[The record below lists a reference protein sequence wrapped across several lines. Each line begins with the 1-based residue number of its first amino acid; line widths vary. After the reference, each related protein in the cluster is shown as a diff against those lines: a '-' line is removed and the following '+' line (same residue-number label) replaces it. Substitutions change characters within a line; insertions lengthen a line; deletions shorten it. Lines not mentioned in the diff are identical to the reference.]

1 MSRFARRP
9 SGVPDREQ
17 ARHPAGFR
25 RGGVMVMVLACM
37 AVATAIGMAMLRS
50 ATAGQ
55 RGLRTERHLRQVE
68 RLLVAAADL
77 AAMRQ
82 AEGERVEGEILLE
95 SADLAGAG
103 SARITLAADPADPRR
118 VQVIVEH
125 PLEGPVT
132 VRRTR
137 SFVLALPLSSTVSPE
152 ESLP

>member
-1 MSRFARRP
+1 MSRLARLPHR
-9 SGVPDREQ
+9 VPAVER
-17 ARHPAGFR
+17 ASIPAGAR

-77 AAMRQ
+77 AAVRH
-82 AEGERVEGEILLE
+82 AEGDRVDGEILLE
-95 SADLAGAG
+95 PADLAGAG
-103 SARITLAADPADPRR
+103 SARITLTADGVDPRR
-118 VQVIVEH
+118 IQVVVEH

-137 SFVLALPLSSTVSPE
+137 SLVLALPLSSTVSPE